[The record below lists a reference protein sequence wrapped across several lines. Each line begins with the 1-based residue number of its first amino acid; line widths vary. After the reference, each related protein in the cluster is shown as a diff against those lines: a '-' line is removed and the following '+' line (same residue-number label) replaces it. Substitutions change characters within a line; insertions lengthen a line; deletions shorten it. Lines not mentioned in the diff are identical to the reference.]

1 MGMMQRLDNPVPL
14 MRQLS
19 LRAVMETV
27 LHRGPISRSQIARE
41 TGLSKQ
47 TISEVMRVLEE
58 AGWVRETGRTH
69 GAIGR
74 SAVNYEVRHDAAFVL
89 GIDLGG
95 SKVIVALADLA
106 CSIVDELV
114 EPTDLAGGQA
124 ILAQIVALRDRLVA
138 RSGIDAGR
146 IKVAVLGS
154 PGVLDPV
161 SGSIRLAPNIPD
173 FDGFDVRGALEAAL
187 GCPVRVEND
196 VNLGVIG
203 EHWQGRGRD
212 AASLVFMAIGTGI
225 GAGVLVD
232 GKLLR
237 GARGAAGE
245 VSYLPLGG
253 DPFDPELRAKGVF
266 EAAAAATGIVARY
279 AAAGG
284 TPGLSVRDIFDR
296 AAAGDTSARDTLAE
310 TARLLAQGIAA
321 ICAVVDPERVVL
333 GGSIGIRPEMR
344 DLIEPALRRCLI
356 DPPPVECSSL
366 GNRAT
371 LIGAL
376 AVGLNRLH
384 NALFGANDLPGELP
398 LPVTLRMLTDAA

>member
-1 MGMMQRLDNPVPL
+1 MQRLDNPVPL
-14 MRQLS
+14 TRQLS

-27 LHRGPISRSQIARE
+27 LHQGPISRSQIARE

-47 TISEVMRVLEE
+47 TISEVMRALEE

-74 SAVNYEVRHDAAFVL
+74 AAVTYEVRQDAAFVL
-89 GIDLGG
+89 GVDLGG
-95 SKVIVALADLA
+95 SKVIAALADLA
-106 CSIVDELV
+106 CTVVDEIV
-114 EPTDLAGGQA
+114 EPTDLSGGRA
-124 ILAQIVALRDRLVA
+124 ILAQIAALRDRLA
-138 RSGIDAGR
+138 ERRGIDAGR
-146 IKVAVLGS
+146 IKAAVLGS
-154 PGVLDPV
+154 PGVFDDA
-161 SGSIRLAPNIPD
+161 SGAIRLAPNIPD
-173 FDGFDVRGALEAAL
+173 FGGFDVRGGLEAAL

-212 AASLVFMAIGTGI
+212 TATLVFMAVGTGV

-232 GKLLR
+232 GRLLR

-253 DPFDPELRAKGVF
+253 DPFDPELKAKGAF
-266 EAAAAATGIVARY
+266 EASAAAAGIIARY
-279 AAAGG
+279 EAAGG

-296 AAAGDTSARDTLAE
+296 AAAGEGAARSTLAE
-310 TARLLAQGIAA
+310 TARLLALAIAA

-344 DLIEPALRRCLI
+344 DLIEPALRRCMI
-356 DPPPVECSSL
+356 DPPPVDCSSL

-384 NALFGANDLPGELP
+384 NTLFGAQDLPGDLP
-398 LPVTLRMLTDAA
+398 LPVTLRMMTDAAA